1 MGKPKRERTLPDTEA
16 KAVGRMIRTSQYKLN
31 RVAELIRGKRI
42 ERAIADLTFSRKR
55 IAVEVIKIL
64 KSAVANAENNH
75 SLDVDDLVV
84 AQAWT
89 GKDMVLKRFHARGRG
104 RGSRVEKPFS
114 ELTIVVAEKKEEKKE
129 KPKSKGIKGVKGVK
143 GKTGAARKPAAAK
156 KEAA

>member
-1 MGKPKRERTLPDTEA
+1 MSKPKRERDLADTEA
-16 KAVGRMIRTSQYKLN
+16 KAIGRMIRTSQYKLN

-42 ERAIADLTFSRKR
+42 EQAIADLTFSHKR

-89 GKDMVLKRFHARGRG
+89 GKDMILKRFHARGRG
-104 RGSRVEKPFS
+104 KGSRVEKPFS
-114 ELTIVVAEKKEEKKE
+114 ELTIVVREKPQEEKKA
-129 KPKSKGIKGVKGVK
+129 KSKGAK
-143 GKTGAARKPAAAK
+143 GKAGTARAKPQAAK

>member
-42 ERAIADLTFSRKR
+42 EQAIADLTFSRKR

-89 GKDMVLKRFHARGRG
+89 GKDMILKRFHARGRG
-104 RGSRVEKPFS
+104 RGARVEKPFS

-129 KPKSKGIKGVKGVK
+129 KPKSKGVK

>member
-1 MGKPKRERTLPDTEA
+1 MGKPKRERSLADTEA

-31 RVAELIRGKRI
+31 RVAELIRGKRV
-42 ERAIADLTFSRKR
+42 EQALADLTFSRKR
-55 IAVEVIKIL
+55 IANDVIKVL

-89 GKDMVLKRFHARGRG
+89 GKDLVLKRFHARGRG
-104 RGSRVEKPFS
+104 RGARVMKPFS
-114 ELTIVVAEKKEEKKE
+114 ELTIVLREQEQEQKEKKKKGA
-129 KPKSKGIKGVKGVK
+129 KGKAPAKVKGE
-143 GKTGAARKPAAAK
+143 AAK

>member
-1 MGKPKRERTLPDTEA
+1 MGKPKRERSLADTEA
-16 KAVGRMIRTSQYKLN
+16 KAVGRMMRTSQYKLN

-42 ERAIADLTFSRKR
+42 EQAIADLTFSRKR

-104 RGSRVEKPFS
+104 RGARVMKPFS
-114 ELTIVVAEKKEEKKE
+114 ELTIVVREKPEEKEDK
-129 KPKSKGIKGVKGVK
+129 KAKSKGKAGK
-143 GKTGAARKPAAAK
+143 GKPAVRKPQAAK